1 MTRHYNS
8 NSKKQAKK
16 KANFHEKESN
26 VDVNK
31 ASNSNMMEI
40 DANATN
46 ALQTFATSTN
56 ASIINTK
63 EPISPHSIEDSSN
76 TFNDNGN
83 SGSNVEDN
91 KMTQDKNNI
100 NKKKFVEK
108 FLINYKGFVG
118 LYITR
123 FGKQRKFVANFDNEE
138 DLNNLVVTDLPD
150 YEGIRFSKELAPVG
164 NINKENSIRVKNI
177 PLNTSSTLVHATFEK
192 YGKIIKFSMQTKDL
206 WQEAIIYFEKKEDIL
221 PFHNETWAV
230 FILKDMVR
238 VEPLSMNEKQYEK
251 RHLHALKLGHLPF
264 GTTARDLVEIIN
276 ATKAKAIFIP
286 KTRKSYVNCRY
297 GWFFFDSDEAAHDA
311 QINWYTLN
319 NTELFWAS
327 EDTALCRKCGHPDHT
342 ITELSFADIV
352 KNSIR
357 TSLDDSIHAE
367 KIGNKTE
374 DVLKKLMEKVEDIS
388 TKLNHLTQNIQEI
401 NIRIKVLEDKDS
413 TKPKQGN
420 TDPYITVCTPI
431 LKKPT
436 YKPGISNSHKRS
448 RESFTSSSEESQAS
462 TTKIN
467 KNTDES
473 QLIVKQQE
481 ELNKN
486 AKNLSQDMADIKN
499 MIGNISSKFI
509 NKSNNDEDD
518 VIKTLCKD
526 NQMDIIGISETKLN
540 RNNSKHCMRKCNTFQ
555 SFWSS
560 HPDQP
565 NSAGV
570 GLLISKSLA
579 RHIVKIE
586 KYQGRIIYADLYFK
600 GKKKL
605 RIIQVYIN
613 SNTNKKQ
620 ERITT
625 SKQVIK
631 YCQEALNKNFF
642 TIVMGD
648 FNADPEILHNLQINN
663 HTIPYIYNLIS
674 TLQTLN
680 FIDSLKI
687 TNPNS
692 PQYTWSNNNSKSR
705 IDQIWISHNFAHDL
719 ARTKTVDYT
728 SIFSTDHKLIW
739 CDLITSNFYKHQR
752 HWDYNQCINNF
763 QPTCSWLNRS
773 WTILQQIIIQTAD
786 KEIPFDKISRKD
798 SNKRSKDTLILHK
811 SLNHLNIT
819 KITQNLEIPLEN
831 LPDTLYD
838 NVYEQTYKYL
848 ISIFNTIKS
857 QKKIEDKIEIEKQ
870 IKFFTK
876 KRCEYYTSNQKV
888 MINSILEREKQ
899 SIRINRCVINKD
911 GEDEILLLPDDVKK
925 ATKNHF
931 SSISNNNH
939 TTPNTLPSPC

>member
-16 KANFHEKESN
+16 KQNFHEKESN

-56 ASIINTK
+56 ASIINIK

-76 TFNDNGN
+76 TSNDNGN

-91 KMTQDKNNI
+91 KMTQEWVVVNKYTNFRAAILIDQIPSKNNI

-177 PLNTSSTLVHATFEK
+177 PLNTSSTLVRATFEK

-238 VEPLSMNEKQYEK
+238 VEPLSMDEKQYEK
-251 RHLHALKLGHLPF
+251 RYSHALKLGHLPF

-342 ITELSFADIV
+342 ITGCQEIQRAKQKKTNISKLQPLYNKYKPAQHRKPRTHPPANKSKELSFADVV

-448 RESFTSSSEESQAS
+448 RESFTSSSEENQAS

-467 KNTDES
+467 KNTDEN

-486 AKNLSQDMADIKN
+486 AKNLSKDMADIKN

-518 VIKTLCKD
+518 V
-526 NQMDIIGISETKLN
+526 S
-540 RNNSKHCMRKCNTFQ
+540 
-555 SFWSS
+555 
-560 HPDQP
+560 
-565 NSAGV
+565 
-570 GLLISKSLA
+570 
-579 RHIVKIE
+579 
-586 KYQGRIIYADLYFK
+586 Y
-600 GKKKL
+600 
-605 RIIQVYIN
+605 
-613 SNTNKKQ
+613 
-620 ERITT
+620 
-625 SKQVIK
+625 
-631 YCQEALNKNFF
+631 
-642 TIVMGD
+642 
-648 FNADPEILHNLQINN
+648 
-663 HTIPYIYNLIS
+663 
-674 TLQTLN
+674 
-680 FIDSLKI
+680 
-687 TNPNS
+687 
-692 PQYTWSNNNSKSR
+692 
-705 IDQIWISHNFAHDL
+705 
-719 ARTKTVDYT
+719 
-728 SIFSTDHKLIW
+728 
-739 CDLITSNFYKHQR
+739 
-752 HWDYNQCINNF
+752 
-763 QPTCSWLNRS
+763 
-773 WTILQQIIIQTAD
+773 
-786 KEIPFDKISRKD
+786 
-798 SNKRSKDTLILHK
+798 
-811 SLNHLNIT
+811 
-819 KITQNLEIPLEN
+819 
-831 LPDTLYD
+831 
-838 NVYEQTYKYL
+838 
-848 ISIFNTIKS
+848 
-857 QKKIEDKIEIEKQ
+857 
-870 IKFFTK
+870 
-876 KRCEYYTSNQKV
+876 
-888 MINSILEREKQ
+888 
-899 SIRINRCVINKD
+899 
-911 GEDEILLLPDDVKK
+911 
-925 ATKNHF
+925 
-931 SSISNNNH
+931 
-939 TTPNTLPSPC
+939 

>member
-1 MTRHYNS
+1 
-8 NSKKQAKK
+8 
-16 KANFHEKESN
+16 
-26 VDVNK
+26 
-31 ASNSNMMEI
+31 
-40 DANATN
+40 
-46 ALQTFATSTN
+46 
-56 ASIINTK
+56 
-63 EPISPHSIEDSSN
+63 
-76 TFNDNGN
+76 
-83 SGSNVEDN
+83 
-91 KMTQDKNNI
+91 
-100 NKKKFVEK
+100 
-108 FLINYKGFVG
+108 
-118 LYITR
+118 
-123 FGKQRKFVANFDNEE
+123 
-138 DLNNLVVTDLPD
+138 
-150 YEGIRFSKELAPVG
+150 
-164 NINKENSIRVKNI
+164 
-177 PLNTSSTLVHATFEK
+177 
-192 YGKIIKFSMQTKDL
+192 
-206 WQEAIIYFEKKEDIL
+206 
-221 PFHNETWAV
+221 
-230 FILKDMVR
+230 
-238 VEPLSMNEKQYEK
+238 
-251 RHLHALKLGHLPF
+251 
-264 GTTARDLVEIIN
+264 
-276 ATKAKAIFIP
+276 
-286 KTRKSYVNCRY
+286 
-297 GWFFFDSDEAAHDA
+297 
-311 QINWYTLN
+311 
-319 NTELFWAS
+319 
-327 EDTALCRKCGHPDHT
+327 
-342 ITELSFADIV
+342 
-352 KNSIR
+352 
-357 TSLDDSIHAE
+357 
-367 KIGNKTE
+367 
-374 DVLKKLMEKVEDIS
+374 
-388 TKLNHLTQNIQEI
+388 
-401 NIRIKVLEDKDS
+401 
-413 TKPKQGN
+413 
-420 TDPYITVCTPI
+420 
-431 LKKPT
+431 
-436 YKPGISNSHKRS
+436 
-448 RESFTSSSEESQAS
+448 
-462 TTKIN
+462 
-467 KNTDES
+467 
-473 QLIVKQQE
+473 
-481 ELNKN
+481 
-486 AKNLSQDMADIKN
+486 
-499 MIGNISSKFI
+499 
-509 NKSNNDEDD
+509 
-518 VIKTLCKD
+518 
-526 NQMDIIGISETKLN
+526 MDIIGISETKLN

-663 HTIPYIYNLIS
+663 HTIPYTYNLIS

-739 CDLITSNFYKHQR
+739 CDLITSNFYKHRSDNNEQR

-811 SLNHLNIT
+811 SLKSFGRLLQQFLQIKNLVNINQCNTMWNDIKKNIT

-876 KRCEYYTSNQKV
+876 KRCEHYTSNQKV

-939 TTPNTLPSPC
+939 TTPNTLPSPWFNQYKSIKQIDPIWYSNLMNPLTLVE